1 MRVSVTT
8 LAGWTG
14 QHRDTVKRKIASLLS
29 GERGELVDS
38 VTALPL
44 IYGDGERLDG
54 AQERAR
60 LDRARRESTELANA
74 ARRKE
79 LIALSDCLKV
89 IDAAAVACR
98 EHMMGIPSRWSDEL
112 AHEIDPF
119 VINSILEREIRTALT
134 HVSESKHLF
143 QR

>member
-1 MRVSVTT
+1 MRTT
-8 LAGWTG
+8 IATLSTWTG
-14 QHRDTVKRKIASLLS
+14 IHRDTIRRRLAPLLT
-29 GERGELVDS
+29 GERGEQVDS
-38 VTALPL
+38 VQALPL

-60 LDRARRESTELANA
+60 LDRARRESQELANQ

-89 IDAAAVACR
+89 IDAAAGACR
-98 EHMMGIPSRWSDEL
+98 EHMMGIPSRWADEL
-112 AHEIDPF
+112 AHETDPF

-134 HVSESKHLF
+134 LVSESKHLF